1 VCATSTRRP
10 PRGPA
15 RFPRDERGSLLVGA
29 LALLVMLAG
38 ILLAA
43 SSGVINDTDAAT
55 RHRWRT
61 SAFYLAEAGLQYSL
75 AQARIDSSW
84 AGLAAP
90 GRNCQEGS
98 FSVAVTRTDPA
109 GIALPAGQKR
119 YISTGTVGGAQ
130 AVASLTV
137 QF

>member
-1 VCATSTRRP
+1 VCATNPARP
-10 PRGPA
+10 PAGPA

-43 SSGVINDTDAAT
+43 SSGVINDSDAAS

-61 SAFYLAEAGLQYSL
+61 SAFYVAEAGLEYAF
-75 AQARIDSSW
+75 AQARADSSW

-90 GRNCQEGS
+90 GRNCMEGS
-98 FSVAVTRTDPA
+98 FTVGVVRTDA
-109 GIALPAGQKR
+109 GGGALPANQKR
-119 YISTGTVGGAQ
+119 YISTGTVGGA
-130 AVASLTV
+130 VAQTSLIV

>member
-1 VCATSTRRP
+1 VCATSTRGR

-61 SAFYLAEAGLQYSL
+61 SAFYVAEAGLQYAF
-75 AQARIDSSW
+75 AQAKIDSSW

-90 GRNCQEGS
+90 GRNCAEGNFNVS
-98 FSVAVTRTDPA
+98 VTRTDPA
-109 GIALPAGQKR
+109 GASLPAGQKR
-119 YISTGTVGGAQ
+119 YIATGTVYGAQ